1 MGEGCWGPPSLA
13 GRVSREWMSGHLWAS
28 HSRRPKGVSVTH
40 RGPPCWGRR
49 SCSDG
54 RVLIL
59 TWGGGVPGPR
69 SLQLRVSGSCVWVGS
84 CPQGDSGAD
93 ASFRPL
99 TWQLVCCA
107 SIEQRRHVALGFA
120 GSASALGT
128 THFYFPFPSFCMFQ
142 LSASDHTDGD

>member
-40 RGPPCWGRR
+40 RGTPCWGRR

-59 TWGGGVPGPR
+59 TWGVGVPGPR
-69 SLQLRVSGSCVWVGS
+69 SLQFQGAVFGLVLVPKEILGLKPHSG
-84 CPQGDSGAD
+84 
-93 ASFRPL
+93 L
-99 TWQLVCCA
+99 
-107 SIEQRRHVALGFA
+107 
-120 GSASALGT
+120 
-128 THFYFPFPSFCMFQ
+128 
-142 LSASDHTDGD
+142 